1 MIDIKKHYYN
11 MGNEDI
17 NMMLFG
23 DLHYSDKFNDKKQWK
38 DIMKYLILLLNM

>member
-17 NMMLFG
+17 NMMVFG
-23 DLHYSDKFNDKKQWK
+23 DLHIQINLM
-38 DIMKYLILLLNM
+38 IRN